1 MATADSM
8 FFSWRDVE
16 RLPDLERLALAL
28 EHLPDGELVSAL
40 EARRGKGRDDYPVR
54 AMWRALAAGVVFGH
68 ESSASLL
75 RELRRNPALLEMCGF
90 DPLGCGGRGR
100 GRWSGTRGA
109 GRWWWSF
116 RVRGGTGFR
125 RRRRFSRFLSSVSR
139 LEEETGAV
147 SAMAASLRRSLMEE
161 LPGFGRHLGYD
172 GKALPSHS
180 TGRKGAESGKTS
192 DPDADWGNHE
202 TSGVDGRSGKAWT
215 KAKRW
220 FGYGFHLIADVE
232 HEVPVWFD
240 VTPASASE
248 HKVLAAGVEEL
259 FAAEP
264 ELAERCADFCADRGL
279 DSAALKARLWD
290 VHGVRPVVDTREM
303 WREEKAEPG
312 HDPSKPIL
320 RLVRGDRVDNVLHS
334 GKGQVFCRCPAE
346 KTVRPMAFHGF
357 EADRGALKHRCPAAA
372 NGLDC
377 AGREECERESG
388 SKCGGYGRVVRVAL
402 KGADRRTFTPTPWGG
417 PSWTTRASR
426 KDATTQAPRSPRS
439 TRA

>member
-8 FFSWRDVE
+8 LFSWRDVE

-90 DPLGCGGRGR
+90 DPLGWQRAPARTLERDARGR
-100 GRWSGTRGA
+100 AVVVEFPGP
-109 GRWWWSF
+109 
-116 RVRGGTGFR
+116 R
-125 RRRRFSRFLSSVSR
+125 RDGIPTEAAFSRFLSSVSR

-202 TSGVDGRSGKAWT
+202 TSGGGRAFGQGVDEGEALVRVRVPPDRGRGA
-215 KAKRW
+215 R
-220 FGYGFHLIADVE
+220 G
-232 HEVPVWFD
+232 
-240 VTPASASE
+240 
-248 HKVLAAGVEEL
+248 AGVVRRD
-259 FAAEP
+259 AGVGVGAQGSGGGRGG
-264 ELAERCADFCADRGL
+264 AVRGGAGAGGAVRRCA
-279 DSAALKARLWD
+279 
-290 VHGVRPVVDTREM
+290 
-303 WREEKAEPG
+303 
-312 HDPSKPIL
+312 
-320 RLVRGDRVDNVLHS
+320 
-334 GKGQVFCRCPAE
+334 
-346 KTVRPMAFHGF
+346 
-357 EADRGALKHRCPAAA
+357 
-372 NGLDC
+372 
-377 AGREECERESG
+377 
-388 SKCGGYGRVVRVAL
+388 
-402 KGADRRTFTPTPWGG
+402 
-417 PSWTTRASR
+417 
-426 KDATTQAPRSPRS
+426 
-439 TRA
+439 